1 MASVMFGVFW
11 LVCFQV
17 LWKGYLIQKSME
29 QENEEEEE
37 NR

>member
-1 MASVMFGVFW
+1 MASVMLGVFW

-29 QENEEEEE
+29 QENEEEED
-37 NR
+37 